1 MTRPEPKYKKVDSL
15 VHGEVKEIR
24 LISSPRHLI
33 RGLVGL
39 IMKRFILILL
49 TSLFW
54 SNVSSAEFKLPNQD
68 YSEIKSVY
76 SYGDK
81 KLIVVSEETFES
93 IWIYDPLTNKQT
105 RVKNVWH
112 FIDYTSSVV
121 SYKKSE
127 FDLKPRLAVITE
139 DE

>member
-1 MTRPEPKYKKVDSL
+1 MKKILGIVVL
-15 VHGEVKEIR
+15 
-24 LISSPRHLI
+24 
-33 RGLVGL
+33 GLL
-39 IMKRFILILL
+39 WCNF
-49 TSLFW
+49 
-54 SNVSSAEFKLPNQD
+54 SSAEFKLPNQD

-105 RVKNVWH
+105 RVKNVWN

-121 SYKKSE
+121 SYKESE

>member
-1 MTRPEPKYKKVDSL
+1 MKELTAKYDVKITLLDFDKESKKL
-15 VHGEVKEIR
+15 
-24 LISSPRHLI
+24 
-33 RGLVGL
+33 
-39 IMKRFILILL
+39 MKNF
-49 TSLFW
+49 
-54 SNVSSAEFKLPNQD
+54 PP
-68 YSEIKSVY
+68 EIKSVY

-81 KLIVVSEETFES
+81 KLIVVSEEMFES

-105 RVKNVWH
+105 RVKNVWN

-139 DE
+139 NE

>member
-1 MTRPEPKYKKVDSL
+1 MQ
-15 VHGEVKEIR
+15 
-24 LISSPRHLI
+24 
-33 RGLVGL
+33 
-39 IMKRFILILL
+39 RFILILL
-49 TSLFW
+49 TGLFW
-54 SNVSSAEFKLPNQD
+54 NNVSAAEFKLPNQN
-68 YSEIKSVY
+68 YAEIKSIY

-81 KLIVVSEETFES
+81 KLIVVSEEMFES

-105 RVKNVWH
+105 KVKNVWN

-139 DE
+139 NDNF

>member
-1 MTRPEPKYKKVDSL
+1 MKVKYKKVDSL

-24 LISSPRHLI
+24 LIPSPRHLI

-54 SNVSSAEFKLPNQD
+54 INVSSAEFKLPNQD

>member
-1 MTRPEPKYKKVDSL
+1 
-15 VHGEVKEIR
+15 
-24 LISSPRHLI
+24 
-33 RGLVGL
+33 
-39 IMKRFILILL
+39 MKRFFLILL
-49 TSLFW
+49 TGLLW
-54 SNVSSAEFKLPNQD
+54 SNVSSADFKLPDQN

-93 IWIYDPLTNKQT
+93 VWIYDPLTNKQT
-105 RVKNVWH
+105 RVKNVWN
-112 FIDYTSSVV
+112 FIDYTSSVA

-139 DE
+139 NE

>member
-1 MTRPEPKYKKVDSL
+1 ML
-15 VHGEVKEIR
+15 WCN
-24 LISSPRHLI
+24 
-33 RGLVGL
+33 
-39 IMKRFILILL
+39 F
-49 TSLFW
+49 
-54 SNVSSAEFKLPNQD
+54 SSAEFKLPNQD

-105 RVKNVWH
+105 RVKNVWN

-121 SYKKSE
+121 SYKEFE

>member
-1 MTRPEPKYKKVDSL
+1 MQ
-15 VHGEVKEIR
+15 
-24 LISSPRHLI
+24 
-33 RGLVGL
+33 
-39 IMKRFILILL
+39 RFILILL
-49 TSLFW
+49 TGLFW

-105 RVKNVWH
+105 RVKNVWN
-112 FIDYTSSVV
+112 FIDYTSRVV

-139 DE
+139 KKKKTFRDRGSGFIVVQLKSCRLLCYRTNSRSQ

>member
-1 MTRPEPKYKKVDSL
+1 MTVTLEQKLLLTIIP
-15 VHGEVKEIR
+15 
-24 LISSPRHLI
+24 SPRHLI
-33 RGLVGL
+33 CGLVGL

>member
-1 MTRPEPKYKKVDSL
+1 
-15 VHGEVKEIR
+15 
-24 LISSPRHLI
+24 
-33 RGLVGL
+33 
-39 IMKRFILILL
+39 MKTFILVLL
-49 TSLFW
+49 TGLLW
-54 SNVSSAEFKLPNQD
+54 SNVSSAEFKLPDQD

-81 KLIVVSEETFES
+81 KLIVVSEEMFES

-105 RVKNVWH
+105 RVKNVWN

-139 DE
+139 NE

>member
-1 MTRPEPKYKKVDSL
+1 MQVKYKKVDSL

-24 LISSPRHLI
+24 LIPSPRHLI

-54 SNVSSAEFKLPNQD
+54 INVSSAEFKLPNQD

>member
-1 MTRPEPKYKKVDSL
+1 MQ
-15 VHGEVKEIR
+15 
-24 LISSPRHLI
+24 
-33 RGLVGL
+33 
-39 IMKRFILILL
+39 RFILILL
-49 TSLFW
+49 TGLFW
-54 SNVSSAEFKLPNQD
+54 SNVSSAEFKLPDQN

-81 KLIVVSEETFES
+81 KLIVVSEEMFES

-105 RVKNVWH
+105 RVKNVWN

-139 DE
+139 NDNF

>member
-1 MTRPEPKYKKVDSL
+1 MKKLLGIVVL
-15 VHGEVKEIR
+15 
-24 LISSPRHLI
+24 
-33 RGLVGL
+33 GLL
-39 IMKRFILILL
+39 WCNF
-49 TSLFW
+49 
-54 SNVSSAEFKLPNQD
+54 SSAEFKLPNQD

-105 RVKNVWH
+105 RVKNVWN

-121 SYKKSE
+121 SYKEFE

>member
-1 MTRPEPKYKKVDSL
+1 MQ
-15 VHGEVKEIR
+15 
-24 LISSPRHLI
+24 
-33 RGLVGL
+33 
-39 IMKRFILILL
+39 RFILILL
-49 TSLFW
+49 IGLFW
-54 SNVSSAEFKLPNQD
+54 RNASSAEFKLPNQD

-105 RVKNVWH
+105 RVKNVWN

-121 SYKKSE
+121 SYKNSE

-139 DE
+139 NDNF